1 MLLPP
6 QQQQQQQYHQQQYQY
21 STRNTEFTVHMESQP
36 HSLRRTRSPQEPVRD
51 NNNNNNNMNTAV
63 AAASDATLEEEEEK
77 RLQSVL
83 HQLNEKQVPPTSHH
97 GLTILITG
105 ANRYVAS
112 SKHRRNTHP
121 SATHNIIS
129 FSLSLPSSDL

>member
-6 QQQQQQQYHQQQYQY
+6 QQQQHHHQQQQYQY

-36 HSLRRTRSPQEPVRD
+36 HSLRRTRSPQEPMR
-51 NNNNNNNMNTAV
+51 NNNNNNHNNNMNTAV
-63 AAASDATLEEEEEK
+63 AAVSDATLEEE

>member
-36 HSLRRTRSPQEPVRD
+36 HSLRRTRSPQEPMR
-51 NNNNNNNMNTAV
+51 NNNNNNHNNNMNTAV
-63 AAASDATLEEEEEK
+63 AAVSDATLEEE

-121 SATHNIIS
+121 SATHNILS
-129 FSLSLPSSDL
+129 LFLSLSSFV

>member
-6 QQQQQQQYHQQQYQY
+6 QQQQHHQQQYQY

-36 HSLRRTRSPQEPVRD
+36 HSLRRTRSPQEPVR
-51 NNNNNNNMNTAV
+51 NNNNNNMITAV
-63 AAASDATLEEEEEK
+63 AAALDATLEEEEEK

-112 SKHRRNTHP
+112 SKHRLNTHP
-121 SATHNIIS
+121 SATHNIN
-129 FSLSLPSSDL
+129 FLSLSSFV